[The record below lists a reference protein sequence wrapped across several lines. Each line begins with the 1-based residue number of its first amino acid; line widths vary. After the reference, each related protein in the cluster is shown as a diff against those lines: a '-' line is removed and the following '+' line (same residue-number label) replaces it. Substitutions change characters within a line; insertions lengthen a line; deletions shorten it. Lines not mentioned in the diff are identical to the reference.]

1 MKDIRERT
9 ETIKVKDKTRKEP
22 DISRQ
27 MMLRLGRGLVK
38 QRDRDTTG
46 STDTVPETQAVEQT
60 EGQAFGA
67 VEGVRSFSK
76 ALVRY
81 GRKQQRIKERKKAPA
96 FEAPRAD
103 TSKDTDTEQIRP
115 VTIKDK
121 PAQAV
126 SHGETP
132 APTPRPLK
140 ERMRQSAIKDRQSQR
155 MEIRQR
161 TDTPKERPS
170 SMPLRKKTEGKNT
183 LPKIA
188 PPTPQ
193 ERMKQKAV
201 SELRARR
208 IRDRR
213 IADTPRAEPTELPIH
228 SNDIKT
234 LYPDSRNT
242 TAPAIKERPR
252 RSFSVKDKSASAAA
266 VPKTRKTAP
275 AKKPSPKAFTLP
287 REQAR
292 RRVQRNAQRKL
303 LRQSSGK
310 AKTTAGFARKAVAA
324 VGKAV
329 SAGISAIAG
338 LLGSTVLVAVICV
351 LVVIGGIMAS
361 PFGILFSNEPSPNA
375 MPLNVAIGNLNMEL
389 SNVLEDLQDGDY
401 DGIDV
406 QGQGPDWREV
416 VAVFA
421 VKTAGVSDGVDVAAL
436 TSDRFERLRAVFWDM
451 CLVESWVESI
461 EHGDSDPDDG
471 VDDRWT
477 EYILHI
483 TITAKTAEDMRAE
496 YDFTE
501 NQNGALT
508 ELLDELEAMELLI
521 TDLSSCN
528 EQARELLK
536 GLPSDLSPERR
547 TVVETAC
554 TLVGK
559 VSYFWGGK
567 SCVIGWD
574 SRWGTIRKVTSP
586 GSYTMGTYLPY
597 GLDCSGF
604 VDWVFYNVS
613 DGDYIIGHGGGAQAQ
628 HRYCEDISWDEAQP
642 GDLVF
647 YPRDSHVG
655 IVGGRDGD
663 GELLIVHCAS
673 GVVITGADGFVSI
686 GRPVFFVE

>member
-9 ETIKVKDKTRKEP
+9 RDETIKIKGRAKTAP
-22 DISRQ
+22 ALSRP
-27 MMLRLGRGLVK
+27 MMLKLGRELIK
-38 QRDRDTTG
+38 QRDRGAGG
-46 STDTVPETQAVEQT
+46 SVDAAPEAQAVEQT
-60 EGQAFGA
+60 EGQAFGV
-67 VEGVRSFSK
+67 VESVRGFSK
-76 ALVRY
+76 AIVRY
-81 GRKQQRIKERKKAPA
+81 GKKQQRIKERKKAPA

-103 TSKDTDTEQIRP
+103 TGTEQIRP
-115 VTIKDK
+115 VTVKEK
-121 PAQAV
+121 PEQAV

-170 SMPLRKKTEGKNT
+170 SMPLRTKTEGKNT

-213 IADTPRAEPTELPIH
+213 IADTPRAEPTELPVY
-228 SNDIKT
+228 STDTKT
-234 LYPDSRNT
+234 VYPDSKSK
-242 TAPAIKERPR
+242 TATAIKERHR
-252 RSFSVKDKSASAAA
+252 RSFSVKEKSTSCTA

-275 AKKPSPKAFTLP
+275 AKKPALTAPKAAALP

-292 RRVQRNAQRKL
+292 RHVQHNAQRKL
-303 LRQSSGK
+303 LRQSANG
-310 AKTTAGFARKAVAA
+310 ARTAAGFARKAATAA
-324 VGKAV
+324 GKAV
-329 SAGISAIAG
+329 SAGISALAG

-389 SNVLEDLQDGDY
+389 SNMLEDLQDGDY

-421 VKTAGVSDGVDVAAL
+421 VKTAGAADGVDVAAL
-436 TSDRFERLRAVFWDM
+436 TPDRFARLRAVFWDM
-451 CLVESWVESI
+451 CLVDSWVESI
-461 EHGDSDPDDG
+461 DHGDSDPDDG
-471 VDDRWT
+471 VDDSWT

-483 TITAKTAEDMRAE
+483 TVTAKTAEDMRAE
-496 YDFTE
+496 YAFTE
-501 NQNGALT
+501 QQNGALT

-521 TDLSSCN
+521 TDLSSCD

-536 GLPSDLSPERR
+536 GLPDDLSPERR
-547 TVVETAC
+547 AVVETAC

-574 SRWGTIRKVTSP
+574 ERWGTIRKVTSP
-586 GSYTMGTYLPY
+586 GSYTTGTYLPY

-613 DGDYIIGHGGGAQAQ
+613 DGEYIIGHGGGAQAQ
-628 HRYCEDISWDEAQP
+628 HRYCEDISWDE
-642 GDLVF
+642 
-647 YPRDSHVG
+647 
-655 IVGGRDGD
+655 D

-686 GRPVFFVE
+686 GRPEFYGE